1 MQHPTRQSADAA
13 TQGQDLGGHRAILSF
28 PTTPDHNRD
37 AINAIMIGTPNIN
50 KAHRDDHPDRKRGLA
65 TAESPSR
72 LESLPAELRD
82 QILLHA
88 PDLPTLR
95 ALFHASPVMHAQYRS
110 NREKILRTC
119 VHRELDGLFV
129 DAYACLKSQSSIS
142 MKDTTDVLE
151 VYRGWLSDSN
161 PHAEVNSVSQSSI
174 QWLAKFHLS
183 VVRPLSRRYSM
194 WALANLARA
203 TAASAAPATTATTAM
218 AVAATTAGD
227 WSVTLSRSEE
237 RRIFQAVYRYETYHR
252 LFTPDDTRPLWGGFF
267 LSDHVNHMFFGL
279 FDPWEGEAVGCINLF
294 VHQEY
299 AIMFRKISKDLHP
312 ESPRFRNADGSV
324 TSEGSFDFDSVHEFS
339 SKNHQPNGIE
349 KAPYTN

>member
-1 MQHPTRQSADAA
+1 
-13 TQGQDLGGHRAILSF
+13 
-28 PTTPDHNRD
+28 
-37 AINAIMIGTPNIN
+37 
-50 KAHRDDHPDRKRGLA
+50 
-65 TAESPSR
+65 

-82 QILLHA
+82 QVLLNA

-110 NREKILRTC
+110 NHDKILRTC
-119 VHRELDGLFV
+119 VRRELDGLFV

-142 MKDTTDVLE
+142 MEDTTDV
-151 VYRGWLSDSN
+151 VDAYRGWLSDSG
-161 PHAEVNSVSQSSI
+161 PHADLNSVSLSSI

-183 VVRPLSRRYSM
+183 VVRPLSRRYST
-194 WALANLARA
+194 WALANLAQA
-203 TAASAAPATTATTAM
+203 TAESTTPETAETTAM

-237 RRIFQAVYRYETYHR
+237 KRIFKALYRYETYSR
-252 LFTPDDTRPLWGGFF
+252 LFIPDKTRRWRGFF
-267 LSDHVNHMFFGL
+267 LTGEVNHMFFSL
-279 FDPWEGEAVGCINLF
+279 FDPWEVEAVGCIDLF

-299 AIMFRKISKDLHP
+299 RIIFHKISKDLHP

-324 TSEGSFDFDSVHEFS
+324 IAEGSFNLDSLYEVY
-339 SKNHQPNGIE
+339 SKNRQLSGIE